1 MSNRIRE
8 LREAHNMTQIRLSIE
23 LEVAQETISAYE
35 SGRHYPSYTKLVQMS
50 DLFGVSIDYLMG
62 RCDSRAEVFPSPVG
76 LTAEEQLLLHRYRSF
91 SPIQRAKA
99 EAYFQGLSD
108 Q

>member
-8 LREAHNMTQIRLSIE
+8 IREAHNMTQIRLSIE

-35 SGRHYPSYTKLVQMS
+35 SGRHYPSYAKLVKMS
-50 DLFGVSIDYLMG
+50 DLFRVSIDYLMG
-62 RCDSRAEVFPSPVG
+62 RSDAPSGPLPSQLSDGEEV
-76 LTAEEQLLLHRYRSF
+76 LLRLYRSF
-91 SPIQRAKA
+91 SPIQKAKA
-99 EAYFQGLSD
+99 EAYLQGLSD